1 MPEIITGLHIHLNT
15 LFCQKIPKCC
25 QSMLPP
31 LANTLFDPDTTSC
44 PAVARHLD
52 FVDYAA
58 EVPVHTH
65 RKGQLIIALYGAV
78 ICRAENDIWIVPPD
92 CAVWIPGGVPHSA
105 KATWNAHLNYL
116 FIEPGAAALP
126 ERCCTLAIS
135 GLIKELIARLTHEG
149 VGYPPESHLARLSR
163 VTLDELATMPQQK
176 LSLPV
181 SSHPKIRAMAD
192 ALVSQP
198 DDRSTFKT
206 WAKRL
211 ALSER
216 SLARLMLRETGLTFG
231 RWRQQLQL
239 IIALRELASGVS
251 VQNVAANLGYESVN
265 AFITMFKK
273 TMGSTPAHYFAE
285 RKTSAHLTDI

>member
-1 MPEIITGLHIHLNT
+1 MTPR
-15 LFCQKIPKCC
+15 
-25 QSMLPP
+25 
-31 LANTLFDPDTTSC
+31 LANTLFDPDSTSS
-44 PAVARHLD
+44 PAVARHID

-78 ICRAENDIWIVPPD
+78 ICRAENNIWIVPPD

-116 FIEPGAAALP
+116 FIEPGAAAMP
-126 ERCCTLAIS
+126 VKCCTLAIS
-135 GLIKELIARLTHEG
+135 PLVKELVGRLTNEG
-149 VGYPPESHLARLSR
+149 VDYAQLSHVGRLTR
-163 VTLDELATMPQQK
+163 VTLDELVTMPQQK

-181 SSHPKIRAMAD
+181 SANPKISAMAD
-192 ALVSQP
+192 ALVSNP
-198 DDRSTFKT
+198 GDRSTFKV

-231 RWRQQLQL
+231 RWRQQLHL
-239 IIALRELASGVS
+239 IIALRDLASGVS
-251 VQNVAANLGYESVN
+251 VKNVAANLGYESVN
-265 AFITMFKK
+265 AFITMFRK
-273 TMGSTPAHYFAE
+273 TMGSTPAHYFAVC
-285 RKTSAHLTDI
+285 KTADS

>member
-1 MPEIITGLHIHLNT
+1 M
-15 LFCQKIPKCC
+15 
-25 QSMLPP
+25 SRS
-31 LANTLFDPDTTSC
+31 LANTLFDPDSTSC

-92 CAVWIPGGVPHSA
+92 CAVWIPGGIAHSA

-135 GLIKELIARLTHEG
+135 GLIKELVDRLTQECVDYSSESHVARLT
-149 VGYPPESHLARLSR
+149 R

-181 SSHPKIRAMAD
+181 SSHPKIRTMAD
-192 ALVSQP
+192 VLVSHP
-198 DDRSTFKT
+198 DDRSTLTT

-216 SLARLMLRETGLTFG
+216 SLARLMVRETGLSFG
-231 RWRQQLQL
+231 RWRQQLHL
-239 IIALRELASGVS
+239 IIALQELASGVS
-251 VQNVAANLGYESVN
+251 VQNVAIKLGYESVN
-265 AFITMFKK
+265 AFITMFRKV
-273 TMGSTPAHYFAE
+273 MGSTPAHYFSE
-285 RKTSAHLTDI
+285 RKISAHQTHAP

>member
-1 MPEIITGLHIHLNT
+1 MLH
-15 LFCQKIPKCC
+15 
-25 QSMLPP
+25 
-31 LANTLFDPDTTSC
+31 
-44 PAVARHLD
+44 
-52 FVDYAA
+52 
-58 EVPVHTH
+58 
-65 RKGQLIIALYGAV
+65 
-78 ICRAENDIWIVPPD
+78 
-92 CAVWIPGGVPHSA
+92 
-105 KATWNAHLNYL
+105 
-116 FIEPGAAALP
+116 
-126 ERCCTLAIS
+126 S
-135 GLIKELIARLTHEG
+135 GHFWSDQELIARLTHEG
-149 VGYPPESHLARLSR
+149 VGYPPESHLARLTR